1 MSGRGPG
8 LGDVFTIGIALAA
21 NLVVGFA
28 IGWGVDL
35 LTGTFPVFAFVGFGF
50 GLITAG
56 VTVFRL
62 SRRYM

>member
-8 LGDVFTIGIALAA
+8 LSDVFTIGIALAA
-21 NLVVGFA
+21 NLVLGFGL
-28 IGWGVDL
+28 GWCVDL
-35 LTGTFPVFAFVGFGF
+35 LFDSYPIFAFVGFGL

-56 VTVFRL
+56 VTVYRL